1 MSFNFSIRYERWIFF
16 HFKKIHLAN
25 NKYLNSYDH
34 KQESKHIYLDA
45 NSLYGYAMSR
55 FLPTDGFKWIDP
67 KEFDWSKYIS
77 NSYEGYVSG
86 VHLAYPNELHKIHND
101 FPLAPD
107 KIEVKVKMLP
117 SCQFKIADLYNNPI
131 DNVKLTFLIKRNMCF
146 IMRTFNFY
154 LSLGLKLKKYIPY

>member
-1 MSFNFSIRYERWIFF
+1 MP
-16 HFKKIHLAN
+16 K
-25 NKYLNSYDH
+25 
-34 KQESKHIYLDA
+34 
-45 NSLYGYAMSR
+45 

-67 KEFDWSKYIS
+67 KELDWSKYIS
-77 NSYEGYVSG
+77 NSYEGYGSE

-101 FPLAPD
+101 FPLAPG

-117 SCQFKIADLYNNPI
+117 SYQFKIADFYNIPI

-146 IMRTFNFY
+146 IMTTFNFY

>member
-1 MSFNFSIRYERWIFF
+1 MS
-16 HFKKIHLAN
+16 K
-25 NKYLNSYDH
+25 
-34 KQESKHIYLDA
+34 
-45 NSLYGYAMSR
+45 

-77 NSYEGYVSG
+77 NSSEGYVSE

-117 SCQFKIADLYNNPI
+117 SYQLKIADLYNIPI
-131 DNVKLTFLIKRNMCF
+131 DNVKLTFFNKEKYVLHYENFQLFESRFKTKKKPSRIRIQSITVSKAICQTQPTKRN
-146 IMRTFNFY
+146 R
-154 LSLGLKLKKYIPY
+154 SRKKWWQGWKSIKAQINE

>member
-1 MSFNFSIRYERWIFF
+1 MSE
-16 HFKKIHLAN
+16 
-25 NKYLNSYDH
+25 
-34 KQESKHIYLDA
+34 
-45 NSLYGYAMSR
+45 
-55 FLPTDGFKWIDP
+55 
-67 KEFDWSKYIS
+67 
-77 NSYEGYVSG
+77 

-107 KIEVKVKMLP
+107 KVEVKVKMLP
-117 SCQFKIADLYNNPI
+117 SWQFKIADLYNNPI